1 MKKIF
6 TLFFVFVSLG
16 LSNAQQASDYFPA
29 TTGFEWKFKIV
40 PLDSLNNPLPALA
53 EFRIDSFATVENYE
67 GKPANIVTTKTGLL
81 QTIFLQPYED
91 SLFYYNE
98 GSNGFEFF
106 SISNIEEFLSELD
119 SGGIDPNFN
128 FVNFFKSLQNW
139 YPIYKFASN
148 INSEY
153 TLLSKDTTISTYNI
167 RVQLTGT
174 RLADENIQTVLGALS
189 CKKFLTQLKISTLLG
204 PFVIELFTI
213 KNSFWIAQGNW
224 IVQDIIPSQ
233 IIDLTLLGI
242 PPFTIYGREI
252 KLTDELLGVDDEGQ
266 IPLTAHLE
274 QNYPNPFNP
283 STTISWQSSVSGHQ
297 TLRVFDVLGNEL
309 ATLVDEYKPA
319 GEYNVQFTINNLSA
333 GRQGLQLGSGI
344 YFYQLKSGS
353 FVQTRKMVL
362 IK

>member
-16 LSNAQQASDYFPA
+16 ISNAQQASDYFPS

-40 PLDSLNNPLPALA
+40 PLDSLNNLVPEWA
-53 EFRIDSFATVENYE
+53 EFRIDSFSAVENYE
-67 GKPANIVTTKTGLL
+67 GKAANIVTIKTGPL
-81 QTIFLQPYED
+81 QTVLLQPYED

-98 GSNGFEFF
+98 GTDGFEFF
-106 SISNIEEFLSELD
+106 SISNIEEFLGELD
-119 SGGIDPNFN
+119 SAAIDPNFN
-128 FVNFFKSLQNW
+128 FVNFFRSLQNW
-139 YPIYKFASN
+139 YPIYKFVAN

-174 RLADENIQTVLGALS
+174 RLADENIQTVLGELS
-189 CKKFLTQLKISTLLG
+189 CKKFLTQLKIFTLLG

-213 KNSFWIAQGNW
+213 ENSLWIAQGNW

-233 IIDLTLLGI
+233 TIDLTLLGI

-252 KLTDELLGVDDEGQ
+252 KLTDELLGIEDEGQ
-266 IPLTAHLE
+266 IPLTANLK

-283 STTISWQSSVSGHQ
+283 STVISWQSPVSGHH
-297 TLRVFDVLGNEL
+297 TIKLFDVLGNEVETIVDGYYN
-309 ATLVDEYKPA
+309 AGIHSTLYIVNSTLP
-319 GEYNVQFTINNLSA
+319 
-333 GRQGLQLGSGI
+333 SGN
-344 YFYQLKSGS
+344 YFYQLKAGNYIE
-353 FVQTRKMVL
+353 TKKMVL